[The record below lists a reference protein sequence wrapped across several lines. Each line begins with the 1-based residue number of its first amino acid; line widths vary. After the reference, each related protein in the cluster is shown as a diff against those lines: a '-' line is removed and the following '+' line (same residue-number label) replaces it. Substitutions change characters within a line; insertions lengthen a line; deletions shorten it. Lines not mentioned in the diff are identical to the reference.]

1 MGLRI
6 TLLGK
11 GAWGSTLGR
20 LWSLQGHDVM
30 AWSRRDGPLQPTL
43 LVDSSLVVS
52 AVSMAGVESLAQAL
66 AGHWPADVPL
76 LSCSKGIDLER
87 LCSAS
92 QIWQRHHPKTSMAVL
107 SGPNLAGE
115 LDRGLPAASVVA
127 SNNVDLAEH
136 LQSFCASARVSPTW
150 APTPKPPCSVGGS
163 PRWGWFSR
171 PWGARGPPFTGWR
184 G

>member
-20 LWSLQGHDVM
+20 LWSLQGHDVT

-43 LVDSSLVVS
+43 LLDSSLVVS

-66 AGHWPADVPL
+66 AGHWPPGVPL
-76 LSCSKGIDLER
+76 LSCSKGIDLQR

-92 QIWQRHHPKTSMAVL
+92 QIWQRHHPETRMAVL
-107 SGPNLAGE
+107 SGPNL
-115 LDRGLPAASVVA
+115 PANWIGVCLRPAW
-127 SNNVDLAEH
+127 
-136 LQSFCASARVSPTW
+136 SPVTM
-150 APTPKPPCSVGGS
+150 S
-163 PRWGWFSR
+163 PWPSTCRRHS
-171 PWGARGPPFTGWR
+171 
-184 G
+184 